1 MPQGWPDRV
10 ASCVIR
16 GRDTQ
21 QDSGERVT
29 GLAGGALWPRGLLHV
44 GCGLLSSSARG
55 AGPRSP
61 GAAPQACTEGPL
73 CAPVSHGARHLSV
86 ALAKLI
92 CSPVPAHGSFLST
105 ASPECRLLPLPRT
118 PSPASNS
125 QQAFQAAS
133 KQDPPG
139 CAAGRRHWLP
149 SWTALSPPPTT
160 VRPW

>member
-92 CSPVPAHGSFLST
+92 CSPVLAHGSFLLNCLT
-105 ASPECRLLPLPRT
+105 RVQAA
-118 PSPASNS
+118 PSPQN
-125 QQAFQAAS
+125 
-133 KQDPPG
+133 
-139 CAAGRRHWLP
+139 
-149 SWTALSPPPTT
+149 ALSC
-160 VRPW
+160 V